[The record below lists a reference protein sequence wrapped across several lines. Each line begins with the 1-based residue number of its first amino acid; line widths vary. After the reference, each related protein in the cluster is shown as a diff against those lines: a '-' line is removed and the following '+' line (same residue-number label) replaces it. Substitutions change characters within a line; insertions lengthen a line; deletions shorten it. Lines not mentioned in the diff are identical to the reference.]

1 MAFGRLDKPAGH
13 QPMSDINVTPLVDVM
28 LVLLVIFIISAPLMA
43 SRLELDLPEVAT
55 PVRSD
60 AVENEAFVTVALDAR
75 GQAYWDDQPLSDEQ
89 LSRRLAQAA
98 QVDRSTE
105 VRLQADQQVPH
116 GRVMQFMA
124 MAQQAGLARIGF
136 VTDPPDLPGAASP
149 GR

>member
-43 SRLELDLPEVAT
+43 SRLEMELPEVAT
-55 PVRSD
+55 PVSSD
-60 AVENEAFVTVALDAR
+60 SVENEAYVTVALDAQ
-75 GQAYWDDQPLSDEQ
+75 GQAYWDDQPLSDDQ
-89 LSRRLAQAA
+89 LNQRLVLAA
-98 QVDRSTE
+98 QIDRSTE
-105 VRLQADQQVPH
+105 LRLRADQQVPH
-116 GRVMQFMA
+116 GRVIQLMA

-136 VTDPPDLPGAASP
+136 VTDPPAQSAGPQS